1 MQHEG
6 NRLISTRQDA
16 LSRFALL
23 LLALCL
29 GLSSNAQ
36 QPAPE
41 PQPGQEATTRAL
53 PPGKKLILTDGTF
66 HLVREYERQGDRVR
80 YYSIERSQWEELPV
94 ELVDWEA
101 TLQAER
107 EAEQRRAEI
116 LNRIQKIRQ
125 EELAS
130 SIHVDASIEVG
141 PGLFLPD
148 SVGLYV
154 VLDGQILAL
163 GQSPIEIKLDKG
175 RLLTTILVPV
185 PVIPTR
191 HRVELP
197 GARATVRL
205 HHVQPEFYLRT
216 ADERTPEIELV
227 RARVK
232 GNRREIETINT
243 FFTGDQIEQR
253 QTLLLQRW
261 SVAPRVFRFTLG
273 QSLEAG
279 EYVLVELIPQKGIS
293 VFVWDFG
300 VDPLPASPPT
310 NQTPQPSRP

>member
-6 NRLISTRQDA
+6 NRLISIRQGA
-16 LSRFALL
+16 LARFALL

-41 PQPGQEATTRAL
+41 PQPGQEGTTRAL
-53 PPGKKLILTDGTF
+53 LPGKKLILTDGTF
-66 HLVREYERQGDRVR
+66 QLVREYERRGDRVR

-107 EAEQRRAEI
+107 EAERRREEI
-116 LNRIQKIRQ
+116 LKRIQEIRQ
-125 EELAS
+125 EELARS
-130 SIHVDASIEVG
+130 VHVDASIEVG

-163 GQSPIEIKLDKG
+163 GQSPIEMRLDKG
-175 RLLTTILVPV
+175 RLLTMILVPV

-191 HRVELP
+191 HRLELP
-197 GARATVRL
+197 GARATVQLR
-205 HHVQPEFYLRT
+205 HGQPEFYLRT
-216 ADERTPEIELV
+216 ADDRTPEIELV

-243 FFTGDQIEQR
+243 FVTGDQIEQR
-253 QTLLLQRW
+253 NTLLLQRW
-261 SVAPRVFRFTLG
+261 PVAPRLYRFTLG
-273 QSLEAG
+273 QSLEPG
-279 EYVLVELIPQKGIS
+279 EYVIVELIPQKGMS

-300 VDPLPASPPT
+300 VDPLPPSPPT
-310 NQTPQPSRP
+310 DKTP